1 MQLEEANNLDYLM
14 YWFMLPI
21 STLVATGAML
31 GGIGGAAMFMP
42 IFLIIF
48 PLLGPE
54 YAIAE
59 PVAAI
64 GVALLTEAFGFSS
77 GLIGYLRR
85 HLIDFKV
92 AKSLIIIA
100 VPSAIVGS
108 VLSQYAE
115 PNMLKILY
123 GSLMLILTYI
133 MLRRPSNNEKNK
145 ITEDT
150 LTGKFKHVGHER
162 IVTDNTGTT
171 FTYHLCHPGRGR
183 AFTGIGGFITGLM
196 SVGIGEII
204 TPQLIRS
211 CKMPVSVAVATS
223 VFVIIITVAV
233 ASGTHVYAL
242 ISEGGLEAVPWHL
255 VIYTAP
261 GVIIGGQIG
270 SRLQGKFDSDK
281 MEKIFAGLFAVI
293 GIAMIV
299 IVFK

>member
-1 MQLEEANNLDYLM
+1 MDFTM
-14 YWFMLPI
+14 YWFMLPV

-54 YAIAE
+54 FAIAG

-108 VLSQYAE
+108 FLSQYAD
-115 PNMLKILY
+115 PDMLKIMY
-123 GSLMLILTYI
+123 GALMLILTYI
-133 MLRRPSNNEKNK
+133 MLKRPSTKEKEN
-145 ITEDT
+145 ITKKALAGDYS
-150 LTGKFKHVGHER
+150 HMGHER
-162 IVTDNTGTT
+162 TVTDDKGNS
-171 FTYHLCHPGRGR
+171 FKYHLCHPGKGR

-196 SVGIGEII
+196 SVGIGEIV
-204 TPQLIRS
+204 TPQLVKS
-211 CKMPVSVAVATS
+211 CKMPVSVAAATS
-223 VFVIIITVAV
+223 VFVIILTVAA
-233 ASGTHVYAL
+233 ASGTHIYSL
-242 ISEGGLEAVPWHL
+242 ISEGGVEAVPWHL

-270 SRLQGKFDSDK
+270 SRLQGKFSADK
-281 MEKIFAGLFAVI
+281 MEKIFAGLFGVI
-293 GIAMIV
+293 GVAMIST
-299 IVFK
+299 VFL